1 MPFLN
6 YHSHSYY
13 CDGKAS
19 PEDFVKA
26 AVEKGFPAYGFSSHA
41 PVPFTSRWNMEMGNL
56 PVYLEDIA
64 KIKRAYSGIIEIYT
78 GLEVDYIDG
87 IWGYRSTD
95 LGNYPLDFYI
105 GSVHYIGRFPDGSFF
120 CFDGGQPDNFF
131 KGIEVIY
138 QNDFR
143 KAITTFYQAEM
154 QMVEN
159 EKPDV
164 IGHMDKIK
172 MHNAVMPYL
181 NEQDDWYVGLVE
193 DTLDIVQKTG
203 CIVEVNTRGLYK
215 HNPSLLYPAE
225 WILKRIYL
233 RKIPVLIN
241 SDSHYPTEIDLG
253 FVEVAK
259 LLKQIGFR
267 TLRVLLRGK
276 WQDVAFDETGI
287 II

>member
-1 MPFLN
+1 MSFIN
-6 YHSHSYY
+6 FHSHSYY

-19 PEDFVKA
+19 PEDFIKV

-41 PVPFTSRWNMEMGNL
+41 PVPFTSRWNMEMNNL
-56 PVYLEDIA
+56 PRYLEEIA
-64 KIKRAYSGIIEIYT
+64 KIKRDYSAVIEVYT
-78 GLEVDYIDG
+78 GLEVDYING
-87 IWGYRSTD
+87 LWGYRSTD
-95 LGNYPLDFYI
+95 LRKYPLDFYI

-131 KGIEVIY
+131 KGIEMIY

-143 KAITTFYQAEM
+143 KAITAYYQAEM
-154 QMVEN
+154 QMIEN
-159 EKPDV
+159 EKPDI

-181 NEQDDWYVGLVE
+181 NEQDDWYAGLVE
-193 DTLDIVQKTG
+193 DTLNIIQKTG

-215 HNPSLLYPAE
+215 HDPPLLYPAE

-233 RKIPVLIN
+233 KKIPVMIN
-241 SDSHYPTEIDLG
+241 TDSHYPSEIDLC

-259 LLKQIGFR
+259 LLMQIGFR
-267 TLRVLLRGK
+267 TLRVLLNGK
-276 WQDVAFDETGI
+276 WQDVAFNETGI
-287 II
+287 VF